1 MTKEETH
8 QAFLNTTYKVKG
20 NYNFDIK
27 INSLVEN
34 ANHLDSYA
42 FITAWNPLPVI
53 LSLEENRKRNQKLEN
68 ELTNEYLICT
78 KNFYL
83 EYADCNKIK
92 HDSISKEYINPE
104 NGSKNIIVN
113 KRSMKP
119 GYAGIE
125 NELFFQPKTSM
136 LFGDAKKVLQEL
148 CAEVKAI

>member
-53 LSLEENRKRNQKLEN
+53 LSLEENRKRNQELEN
-68 ELTNEYLICT
+68 ELISNGMDYSQGIGIS
-78 KNFYL
+78 
-83 EYADCNKIK
+83 ADGNWSEESFFVENI
-92 HDSISKEYINPE
+92 SIEK
-104 NGSKNIIVN
+104 
-113 KRSMKP
+113 
-119 GYAGIE
+119 A
-125 NELFFQPKTSM
+125 NEL
-136 LFGDAKKVLQEL
+136 AKKYGQLAFVFGYKNN
-148 CAEVKAI
+148 KAALTYTK